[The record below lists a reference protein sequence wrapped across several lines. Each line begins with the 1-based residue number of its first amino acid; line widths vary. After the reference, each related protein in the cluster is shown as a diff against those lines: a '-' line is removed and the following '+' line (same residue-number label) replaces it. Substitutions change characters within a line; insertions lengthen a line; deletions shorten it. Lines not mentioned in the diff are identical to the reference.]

1 MNISIDIS
9 MYPLA
14 ETFKQPILAFIH
26 SLQANPEIVIRRN
39 TMSTQIFGEFDVLM
53 PLLNK
58 NMKKAMEMDKSVVM
72 ILKVVNA
79 DLKD

>member
-9 MYPLA
+9 MYPLS
-14 ETFKQPILAFIH
+14 ETFKAPIIAFIH
-26 SLQANPEIVIRRN
+26 SLQENPGITVHRN
-39 TMSTQIFGEFDVLM
+39 NMSTQVFGEFDILM
-53 PLLNK
+53 PLLNSKMK
-58 NMKKAMEMDKSVVM
+58 NAMETDKSVVM